1 MTLRPI
7 HEDVCMHGWKRW
19 GLIGAIAAIAV
30 VGGGLF
36 AIHLIQGDGAA
47 PLSFADAT
55 TTGASNAT
63 NTPTT
68 DLVSLDGTWKV
79 ATGSTAGYRVKE
91 TLFGKRAT
99 AVGRTTAVTGDF
111 TLAGTTVS
119 TASFSVDLTQV
130 SSDRSQR
137 DGQFQGRIMNTAQ
150 FPTATFQLTTP
161 IDIGTLPATGV
172 EISPQATGKLT
183 LHGVTKTV
191 TVDLKAKRTGNGIQ
205 ALGSIPV
212 TFADYG
218 IDNPSGGPASVGD
231 NGTIEFLLVLAK
243 AA

>member
-1 MTLRPI
+1 
-7 HEDVCMHGWKRW
+7 MHGWKRW
-19 GLIGAIAAIAV
+19 GLIGVIAAIVV

-47 PLSFADAT
+47 PLSFKDAT
-55 TTGASNAT
+55 TTVASNAT
-63 NTPTT
+63 TTPTT
-68 DLVSLDGTWKV
+68 DLVSLDGTWKPT
-79 ATGSTAGYRVKE
+79 TGSTAGYRVKE
-91 TLFGKRAT
+91 TLFGQSAT

-111 TLAGTTVS
+111 TLSGATVS

-150 FPTATFQLTTP
+150 FPTATFELTTP
-161 IDIGTLPATGV
+161 IDVGTLPATGV

-183 LHGVTKTV
+183 LHGVIKTV
-191 TVDLKAKRTGNGIQ
+191 TVDLAAKRTGSSIQ
-205 ALGSIPV
+205 VLGSIPV

-218 IDNPSGGPASVGD
+218 IANPSGGPASVGD